1 MASNLAVRLASAKK
15 TIANMRT
22 EHKSMETQTL
32 QHVVAMGG
40 GVAGAVARQYLP
52 GIIPGTS
59 GDSPA
64 LLATV
69 LLVDGLAAYMS
80 SPEMMA
86 FAFAYEGKVV
96 GDAFETAMGWR
107 PAIVPTP

>member
-15 TIANMRT
+15 TISNLRSD
-22 EHKSMETQTL
+22 HKSLETQTL

-40 GVAGAVARQYLP
+40 GVAGALARRYLP
-52 GIIPGTS
+52 GVVPGTA

-69 LLVDGLAAYMS
+69 LLVDGMAAYMS
-80 SPEMMA
+80 NPEAMA

-96 GDAFETAMGWR
+96 GDAFEAAMGWR
-107 PAIVPTP
+107 TSPDVA